1 MKRILIASFV
11 IASLLSACQPAG
23 NSGDKVRIGVFMSTT
38 GSTANFGISSVNG
51 IKMAADEINAAG
63 GINGK
68 QVELLVQDDRS
79 DASEAA
85 TIVTKFVTQDQ
96 VHAVIGEVASSRSI
110 AAAPIAQNAKI
121 PMLTPSSTNPEVTKK
136 GDFIFRSCF
145 IDPYQGAAIAQ
156 FAAKTLG
163 AKTAAIMVDRKNDY
177 STGLEKV
184 INATF
189 AKFGGKIVATQS
201 YQEGDQDFNAQLT
214 SLKGANPEVLFVP
227 GYYNDVG
234 LIAKQARDKGIMVP
248 LIGGDGW
255 DSEQLYKIGG
265 TALNGSYFTNHYS
278 PFDTDPRVVKFVNDY
293 KSRYNS
299 TPDALA
305 ATAYDAANIMFDAI
319 KRSKSLSGP
328 DIRDALAATNAFP
341 GVTGTVTFNQQRDA
355 VKPIVMIEIKDGG
368 TYAVKER
375 VNVEGA
381 AAPPIASAST
391 APAKAA
397 NP

>member
-1 MKRILIASFV
+1 MKRILIASLL
-11 IASLLSACQPAG
+11 IAGLLSACQPQNG
-23 NSGDKVRIGVFMSTT
+23 GGDKVRIGVFMSTT
-38 GSTANFGISSVNG
+38 GTTANFGISSVNG
-51 IKMAADEINAAG
+51 IKMAADEINKAG

-96 VHAVIGEVASSRSI
+96 VNAVIGEVASSRSI

-184 INATF
+184 ISQTF
-189 AKFGGKIVATQS
+189 TKLGGKMVATQS

-214 SLKGANPEVLFVP
+214 SLKGSNPEVIFVP

-234 LIAKQARDKGIMVP
+234 LIAKQARDKGITVP

-278 PFDTDPRVVKFVNDY
+278 PFDTAPNVVKFVNDY

-328 DIRDALAATNAFP
+328 DIRDALQATNAFP

-368 TYAVKER
+368 KYEVRER
-375 VNVEGA
+375 VNVDSA
-381 AAPPIASAST
+381 AV
-391 APAKAA
+391 AA
-397 NP
+397 NQ